1 METLTT
7 QCPYS
12 KIPIQCGCPI
22 GVCKLMYSPIEDRP
36 PAEKKEQTAVQWL
49 ESMVNRMIQNGGDLG
64 EDLPAL
70 MNHIQKAK
78 AMERENIIEAF
89 DKGKWDSLAFK
100 GTPKEEYYNE
110 TYGLH

>member
-1 METLTT
+1 METLH
-7 QCPYS
+7 CPYS
-12 KIPIQCGCPI
+12 KIPIQCGCPM

-36 PAEKKEQTAVQWL
+36 RAEKKEQTAVQWL

-78 AMERENIIEAF
+78 EMERENIIRAVNYGC
-89 DKGKWDSLAFK
+89 DDYGSQKDG
-100 GTPKEEYYNE
+100 EEYYNE

>member
-78 AMERENIIEAF
+78 EIEREQIQTAF
-89 DKGKWDSLAFK
+89 DAGEYWDFYDHPRAK
-100 GTPKEEYYNE
+100 IYYDA